1 MHSYLPSPPAAAAA
15 ASAVAVA
22 AAVTAAAAAAPKKK
36 VIRGDD
42 GEVRAYPVVETVQLD
57 NVCHTTLAPA
67 RVSRGSAAQAEEAA
81 RRAVGSLW
89 GAGVFG
95 VELFL
100 MKDGSVLLNEIAPR
114 YYDKIR

>member
-1 MHSYLPSPPAAAAA
+1 MRETDPPKPRTPVFRASLLTPPPPPPLLSP
-15 ASAVAVA
+15 
-22 AAVTAAAAAAPKKK
+22 TQK

-42 GEVRAYPVVETVQLD
+42 GEVRTYPVVETVQLD
-57 NVCHTTLAPA
+57 NVCHTTLTPA
-67 RVSRGSAAQAEEAA
+67 RVSSGSAAQAVEAA
-81 RRAVGSLW
+81 RRAVESLW

-114 YYDKIR
+114 